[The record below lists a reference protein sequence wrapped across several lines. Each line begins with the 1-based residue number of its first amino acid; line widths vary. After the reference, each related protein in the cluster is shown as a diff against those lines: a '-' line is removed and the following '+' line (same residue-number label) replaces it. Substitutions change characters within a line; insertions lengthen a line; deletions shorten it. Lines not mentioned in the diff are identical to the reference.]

1 MRNRWNAKEILT
13 LAVGVTLAITFAIIV
28 IGTMYSLIFVT
39 QPLGP
44 ENKTGQSLTDKML
57 IDSILVPIVLFL
69 SGALSGVLAANGLSN
84 RKAGSEEPQ
93 SAYPA
98 PSEPAQPY
106 TPIDPLI
113 K

>member
-1 MRNRWNAKEILT
+1 MVRNRWTAKEILT

-28 IGTMYSLIFVT
+28 LGTMYSLIFVT

-44 ENKTGQSLTDKML
+44 ENKTGQALTDKML

-84 RKAGSEEPQ
+84 RK
-93 SAYPA
+93 
-98 PSEPAQPY
+98 
-106 TPIDPLI
+106 TPEASSVTETEIYDDHH
-113 K
+113 

>member
-44 ENKTGQSLTDKML
+44 DNKTGQSLTDKML

-84 RKAGSEEPQ
+84 RKPTEDPYA
-93 SAYPA
+93 APA
-98 PSEPAQPY
+98 PAESSA
-106 TPIDPLI
+106 PIDPLL

>member
-1 MRNRWNAKEILT
+1 MRNRWSAKEVLT
-13 LAVGVTLAITFAIIV
+13 LAVGVTLAVTFAIIV
-28 IGTMYSLIFVT
+28 LGTMYSLIFVT

-44 ENKTGQSLTDKML
+44 DNKTGQALTDKML

-84 RKAGSEEPQ
+84 RKPSEEQ
-93 SAYPA
+93 SAPYQA
-98 PSEPAQPY
+98 PSE
-106 TPIDPLI
+106 TSSSPIDPLI